1 MDDDEEVVAPFTA
14 FRCISRFFY
23 LDECARAGG
32 KRSNCRRQE
41 MRFDPSA
48 GAKRSM
54 WTKQKTA
61 VGGALSEKI
70 HIFETAED
78 YFDDES

>member
-1 MDDDEEVVAPFTA
+1 VKGRLGLLTM
-14 FRCISRFFY
+14 
-23 LDECARAGG
+23 
-32 KRSNCRRQE
+32 N
-41 MRFDPSA
+41 RFDPLA

-70 HIFETAED
+70 HIFETAEN

>member
-1 MDDDEEVVAPFTA
+1 VKGRLGLLTM
-14 FRCISRFFY
+14 
-23 LDECARAGG
+23 
-32 KRSNCRRQE
+32 N
-41 MRFDPSA
+41 RFDPSA

-70 HIFETAED
+70 HIFETAKD
-78 YFDDES
+78 CFHDESCNRRVETGTSLIG